1 MLSNSL
7 QSLLWLSIHL
17 YHHLHKSHL
26 LMIKNLIQ
34 SSKKDGLKISTSS
47 LLSMHLKRLNYGS
60 LLWIEESSKSQDVW
74 IETVRTLSTWLK
86 RWKTLRISNI
96 IQTKRSMKIYKSI
109 KTGKNFLRR
118 LIIKISWNSLLLI
131 KLLRRKNSK
140 VNTGEV
146 WEEQKKKKK
155 QFGFQVSVISKNWK
169 LVGKLR
175 EKLKWKV
182 WQSN

>member
-1 MLSNSL
+1 MLRTQKDQKNLYRPHRRRKKSSILKETMLLNFL
-7 QSLLWLSIHL
+7 QNLLWLNMNLCHL
-17 YHHLHKSHL
+17 LHKSHL

-34 SSKKDGLKISTSS
+34 SSRRGGLKISTNS

-60 LLWIEESSKSQDVW
+60 LLWIEESTKSQDVW

-118 LIIKISWNSLLLI
+118 LIIKISWNSLLLRI
-131 KLLRRKNSK
+131 LLRRKNSK
-140 VNTGEV
+140 VNTGEE
-146 WEEQKKKKK
+146 WEEQKK
-155 QFGFQVSVISKNWK
+155 
-169 LVGKLR
+169 
-175 EKLKWKV
+175 
-182 WQSN
+182 